1 MNLNIDIELIIAIVS
16 LTIGVMSAFF
26 AVYVNIQSSKALNQI
41 KKESQRNQE
50 TFQNYLSNFLESNP
64 QVVAANA
71 KKDFLKFLTSN
82 PDILKALTI
91 RPGGI
96 IILASVF
103 DSKFSESEFN
113 KTISDLYSIETDAD
127 VEIKK
132 SETIKP

>member
-1 MNLNIDIELIIAIVS
+1 MNFELVIAIVS

-26 AVYVNIQSSKALNQI
+26 AVYVNKQTTSVLIDI
-41 KKESQRNQE
+41 KKESEKNHE
-50 TFQNYLSNFLESNP
+50 MFQKYLSNFLDSNP
-64 QVVAANA
+64 QVVAAAA
-71 KKDFLKFLTSN
+71 KKEFVSFLTSN

-113 KTISDLYSIETDAD
+113 KTISGIYGMETDAD
-127 VEIKK
+127 VKIKTS
-132 SETIKP
+132 SEVATDE